1 MTGSGRNQTAM
12 RRRGVRVPSGRRA
25 SAGARARRRRLPRP
39 SPRLLA
45 AVVVLLALAAGAWL
59 WLRDSSLVAV
69 RRVTIVGVSGPD
81 AAQIR
86 LALATAAHG
95 MTTLDVN
102 MGPLRKAVAPYPVVK
117 HLQVSTGFPH
127 AMRIQV
133 AEQVPV
139 AMISV
144 GGGRTA
150 VSADGVLLRN
160 VSVTTTLPTITAP
173 VSSAGPRV
181 GGAALSDVKLLAA
194 APYRLLA
201 KIGTASR
208 DAGHGLVAQLRSGP
222 KVYFGDGSQLDAKWA
237 ALAAVLAD
245 PTSAGADY
253 IDVTVPSRPAAGT
266 GADTAGSPA
275 TTAGGGAVTTPSSG
289 G

>member
-1 MTGSGRNQTAM
+1 MIGPGRNQTAV
-12 RRRGVRVPSGRRA
+12 RRRGVRVMSGRRA
-25 SAGARARRRRLPRP
+25 APARRARRRRLPRP

-45 AVVVLLALAAGAWL
+45 AVVVALALAAGAWL

-81 AAQIR
+81 AGQIR
-86 LALATAAHG
+86 SALTAAAHR
-95 MTTLDVN
+95 MTTLDVQ

-139 AMISV
+139 AMVSA
-144 GGGRTA
+144 GAGRTA
-150 VSADGVLLRN
+150 VSADGVLLRDA
-160 VSVTTTLPTITAP
+160 SVTMPLPTITMP
-173 VSSAGPRV
+173 VSSGPRI

-201 KIGTASR
+201 KIDTASR
-208 DAGHGLVAQLRSGP
+208 DAGHGLVAQLRNGP
-222 KVYFGDGSQLDAKWA
+222 KLYFGDGSQLGAKWA
-237 ALAAVLAD
+237 AVAAVLAD

-253 IDVTVPSRPAAGT
+253 IDVTVPSRAAAGT

-275 TTAGGGAVTTPSSG
+275 TTAAGATSTTSPSG